1 VRHAKGVAVVALT
14 VLLSAA
20 RMAASDANA
29 AAEDA
34 RTLRMRGYD
43 AAYNLDYPQA
53 VALYDQA
60 IALDPSN
67 PAGYRAR
74 AAAAWLHIIYR
85 RGSITVDQYLGAVHR
100 GDVTLPPP
108 PKDEANI
115 FATNSAK
122 ALQLAEQR
130 ATATPDSPQA
140 QYDLGAAVGVMAS
153 YGATVEGKML
163 ASYREAHRAY
173 DAHERVLALDPS
185 RKDAG
190 LIVGTYRYIV
200 STLSLPMR
208 WMAYLVGFGGD
219 RALAMRMVEE
229 AAKYPSENQTDA
241 RVALLLLYNR
251 EGRYADAQSMCR
263 TLIGQFPKNRLFVLE
278 AGATALRAS
287 QFAEGERLL
296 TEGITKFADEKR
308 PRAFGELG
316 LWYYKRGMARVAQ
329 RKLADAKADLDRARS
344 EPALDWVKSRIALET
359 GKLADLENR
368 RNDALAAYRDA
379 IKLGDAS
386 QDDDTVAA
394 ARPLLKTPYR

>member
-1 VRHAKGVAVVALT
+1 
-14 VLLSAA
+14 
-20 RMAASDANA
+20 
-29 AAEDA
+29 
-34 RTLRMRGYD
+34 
-43 AAYNLDYPQA
+43 
-53 VALYDQA
+53 
-60 IALDPSN
+60 
-67 PAGYRAR
+67 
-74 AAAAWLHIIYR
+74 
-85 RGSITVDQYLGAVHR
+85 
-100 GDVTLPPP
+100 
-108 PKDEANI
+108 
-115 FATNSAK
+115 
-122 ALQLAEQR
+122 
-130 ATATPDSPQA
+130 
-140 QYDLGAAVGVMAS
+140 
-153 YGATVEGKML
+153 
-163 ASYREAHRAY
+163 
-173 DAHERVLALDPS
+173 
-185 RKDAG
+185 
-190 LIVGTYRYIV
+190 
-200 STLSLPMR
+200 
-208 WMAYLVGFGGD
+208 
-219 RALAMRMVEE
+219 MVEE
-229 AAKYPSENQTDA
+229 AATYSSENQTDA
-241 RVALLLLYNR
+241 KVALLLLYNR

-263 TLIGQFPKNRLFVLE
+263 SLIGQFPRNRLFVLE

>member
-108 PKDEANI
+108 PKDEADI

-130 ATATPDSPQA
+130 AAATPDSPQA

-163 ASYREAHRAY
+163 ASFREAHRAF

-251 EGRYADAQSMCR
+251 EGRYADWPVSEE
-263 TLIGQFPKNRLFVLE
+263 P
-278 AGATALRAS
+278 ALRA
-287 QFAEGERLL
+287 
-296 TEGITKFADEKR
+296 
-308 PRAFGELG
+308 
-316 LWYYKRGMARVAQ
+316 RGRGDGAARVAV
-329 RKLADAKADLDRARS
+329 RRGRA
-344 EPALDWVKSRIALET
+344 PAHRGDHEVRGREAPSCLRRAGALVLQARYGSR
-359 GKLADLENR
+359 R
-368 RNDALAAYRDA
+368 AAE
-379 IKLGDAS
+379 
-386 QDDDTVAA
+386 
-394 ARPLLKTPYR
+394 AR

>member
-1 VRHAKGVAVVALT
+1 
-14 VLLSAA
+14 
-20 RMAASDANA
+20 MAASDANA

-34 RTLRMRGYD
+34 RTLRMRHYY
-43 AAYNLDYPQA
+43 ASYNLDYPQA

-74 AAAAWLHIIYR
+74 AAAAWLHIIFR

-100 GDVTLPPP
+100 ADVTLPPP
-108 PKDEANI
+108 PKDEADI

-130 ATATPDSPQA
+130 ATANPNSPQA

-163 ASYREAHRAY
+163 ASFSEAPRAF
-173 DAHERVLALDPS
+173 DAQERVLSLDPA

-190 LIVGTYRYIV
+190 LIIGTYRYLV

-208 WMAYLVGFGGD
+208 WMAYLVGFGGA
-219 RALAMRMVEE
+219 RALGVRMVEE
-229 AAKYPSENQTDA
+229 AARYPSENQTDA

-251 EGRYADAQSMCR
+251 EGQFASAQAMCR
-263 TLIGQFPKNRLFVLE
+263 TLVAQFPRNRLFVLE
-278 AGATALRAS
+278 AGAPALRAS
-287 QFAEGERLL
+287 QFSEGERLL
-296 TEGITKFADEKR
+296 TEGITRFADDKR

-316 LWYYKRGMARVAQ
+316 LWYYKRGMAGVAEH
-329 RKLADAKADLDRARS
+329 KVGGAKSDLGRPR
-344 EPALDWVKSRIALET
+344 
-359 GKLADLENR
+359 
-368 RNDALAAYRDA
+368 
-379 IKLGDAS
+379 
-386 QDDDTVAA
+386 AA
-394 ARPLLKTPYR
+394 ATL